1 MLNKKVQFWRNILF
15 LLDCLMLAW
24 CWFLAY
30 QLRFESGLVPMDYA
44 QPKLAEYMRGLWLV
58 PPVWFAVFS
67 GLGLYTTRRRVSR
80 KSEVLHLF
88 GAAGLFALL
97 LTSASWFAFK
107 LSYSRLFLVGF
118 WLMSGA
124 VLVGLRIGFRELIRQ
139 LRRKGWTARNAVVL
153 GTDELALDVHERL
166 RQHPELG
173 VRFLG
178 FVTVHPQEVGA
189 ELADSSVIASVGELT
204 ALVRRERVD
213 EVFVAQSAEL
223 EGHLDHVLREL
234 GDELV
239 DINLISDL
247 CKHAMLGGRV
257 EDFEGMPVLAVYR
270 SPMVGWAMVGKRA
283 FDFAMA
289 AVGLVL
295 TAPLILVAATLV
307 KLTSRGPIFYAQERF
322 GLDGERFIIHKMR
335 TMVVDAERDGPV
347 WGIANDP
354 RVTPIGRFLR
364 RTSVDEL
371 PQLWNVLKG
380 EMSLVGPRPAQPVFV
395 DRFKENIPRYMQR
408 HRVKPG
414 LTGWAQIHGQRG
426 EGPADERLKYDL
438 FYIRNWSMWLDVRII
453 WVTVWGGFLQ
463 RQG

>member
-1 MLNKKVQFWRNILF
+1 MLTKKVQFWRNILF
-15 LLDCLMLAW
+15 LLDCVMLAW
-24 CWFLAY
+24 CWFLAF
-30 QLRFESGLVPMDYA
+30 QLRFESGWISMDYRA
-44 QPKLAEYMRGLWLV
+44 PELAEYMRGLWLV

-67 GLGLYTTRRRVSR
+67 SLRLSKTRRSVSR
-80 KSEVLHLF
+80 KSEVLQVF
-88 GAAGLFALL
+88 VAGGLFTLL
-97 LTSASWFAFK
+97 LTSASWLAFK
-107 LSYSRLFLVGF
+107 LSYSRLFLATF
-118 WLMSGA
+118 WLMSSAG
-124 VLVGLRIGFRELIRQ
+124 LMGLRIGFRELIRQ
-139 LRRKGWTARNAVVL
+139 LRRSGWTARNAVVL
-153 GTDELALDVHERL
+153 GTDQLARDVQRRL
-166 RQHPELG
+166 REHPELG

-178 FVTVHPQEVGA
+178 FVTVHPEEVGRPLA
-189 ELADSSVIASVGELT
+189 ESSVVASVEELT

-223 EGHLDHVLREL
+223 EPCLDGVLHEL

-257 EDFEGMPVLAVYR
+257 EDFEGMPVLAVSR

-283 FDFAMA
+283 FDFTLAG
-289 AVGLVL
+289 VGLVV
-295 TAPLILVAATLV
+295 TAPVVLVAAVLV
-307 KLTSRGPIFYAQERF
+307 KLTSRGPVFYAQERF
-322 GLDGERFIIHKMR
+322 GLDGERFIIHKLR
-335 TMVVDAERDGPV
+335 TMVTDAEKDGPV
-347 WGIANDP
+347 WGLANDP
-354 RVTPIGRFLR
+354 RVTPLGRGLR
-364 RTSVDEL
+364 KTSIDEL

-395 DRFKENIPRYMQR
+395 ERFKENIPRYMQR

-463 RQG
+463 RGA